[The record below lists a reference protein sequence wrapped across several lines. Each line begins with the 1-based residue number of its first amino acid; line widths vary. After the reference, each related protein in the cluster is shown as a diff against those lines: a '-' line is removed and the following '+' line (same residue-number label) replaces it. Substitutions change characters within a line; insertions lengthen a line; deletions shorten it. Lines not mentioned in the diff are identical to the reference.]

1 MGKSKSFLGMVLG
14 ILLASACVSA
24 QESVKPDA
32 EKKPDIRKP
41 AETVELKTIKPFFY
55 CAVEMTGHYDQHG
68 TAFEN
73 LYSSASAQNVNSG
86 DVPFG
91 IYWNGPDN
99 TPVEKL
105 KWEIGFSVPD
115 STAVKEPL
123 KLKKW
128 GFTTLARTEFNGPF
142 QSPEMNKVYEAIFQ
156 WIGQN
161 QYQLCGPVLE
171 KFLDTPEQNAQG
183 GWSGHVEIW
192 LPVQK
197 Q

>member
-1 MGKSKSFLGMVLG
+1 MKTSDFLFKVFWG
-14 ILLASACVSA
+14 ILVASAGIFA
-24 QESVKPDA
+24 QESAKKNT
-32 EKKPDIRKP
+32 EKKSESQKP
-41 AETVELKTIKPFFY
+41 AETVQSVSVKPFYY
-55 CAVEMTGHYDQHG
+55 CAIEMTGNYDQHG

-73 LYSSASAQNVNSG
+73 LYSSASAQNIASG

-99 TPVEKL
+99 TPVENL

-115 STAVKEPL
+115 SVLVKEPL
-123 KLKKW
+123 KLKTW
-128 GFTTLARTEFNGPF
+128 RFTTLARAEFNGAF
-142 QSPEMNKVYEAIFQ
+142 SSPEMGKVYEAVFR

-161 QYQLCGPVLE
+161 QYRVCGPLLE
-171 KFLDTPEQNAQG
+171 KFLDTPEQDAQG

-192 LPVQK
+192 IPVQK